1 MPQNTK
7 PTTYKQRVAE
17 AMALSARM
25 ARLDA
30 IRASGGFDA
39 SVIDDFAQFL
49 EEATDEQLYRMSPLR
64 YAAAHKIPETVAIDL
79 FLHAAHAGLLDFNWG
94 VLCPLCGGFITT
106 AGGLQALQTKL
117 SCGLCRMP
125 INASI
130 DDNVEVAFTVSPS
143 VRKIRFHDT
152 AKLSTI
158 RDVLTVFFSTSV
170 SDLERK
176 KEIIASGAVL
186 TGLLKTG
193 TSEIKTKLEPGR
205 YSFGSPLEHANME
218 IVVSP
223 KSETHEILI
232 EHVDG
237 RFIPDEI
244 TLAPGEQTLTIRNRV
259 GKERAYGLIRD
270 PQKLMADSFGE
281 PGHKPVPT
289 FTPYLGGKR
298 LVTTQTFRD
307 LFRSESIPSGNG
319 LEFKNLTL
327 LFTDLKGSTEMYRR
341 IGDFKAY
348 AIVREH
354 FTLLR
359 KIVAKSGGAVVKTIG
374 DAIMASFADPAD
386 ALNAAAQMNREI
398 ESVGMDEDLVLKIGI
413 HTGPCIAVELNE
425 RLDYFGQT
433 VNIAA
438 RVQNAAAAGEI
449 VVSPEVYA
457 APRVRDV
464 ISESKLKAK
473 KDAVSLKGVGDA
485 VEIYR
490 LA

>member
-1 MPQNTK
+1 MTESAS
-7 PTTYKQRVAE
+7 YKEKIAQ

-30 IRASGGFDA
+30 IRADGGFEGA
-39 SVIDDFAQFL
+39 VIDDFAQFL
-49 EEATDEQLYRMSPLR
+49 EEASDEQLFRMSPLR
-64 YAAAHKIPETVAIDL
+64 YAADHKISETIAIDL
-79 FLHAAHAGLLDFNWG
+79 FLHASHAGLLDFNWG

-106 AGGLQALQTKL
+106 SGGLQSLEKKM
-117 SCGLCRMP
+117 SCGLCRMD
-125 INASI
+125 INTSI

-143 VRKIRFHDT
+143 VRKIRFHEPS
-152 AKLSTI
+152 KLTSV
-158 RDVLTVFFSTSV
+158 RDILTVFFSTSV

-176 KEIIASGAVL
+176 KDIIESGAVL
-186 TGLLKTG
+186 SGILKNG
-193 TSEIKTKLEPGR
+193 TSEIKTQLKPGH
-205 YSFGSPLEHANME
+205 YSFGSPLEHANLE
-218 IVVSP
+218 IEVTP
-223 KSETHEILI
+223 KSSTHEITI

-237 RFIPDEI
+237 SFIPGEI
-244 TLAPGEQTLTIRNRV
+244 TLAPGEQRLTFNNRI
-259 GKERAYGLIRD
+259 GRERAFGLIND
-270 PQKLMADSFGE
+270 PEKLMTDSFGK
-281 PGHKPVPT
+281 PGHKPMPT

-386 ALNAAAQMNREI
+386 ALDAAAQMNQEI
-398 ESVGMDEDLVLKIGI
+398 KNVGMDEDLVLKIGI

-438 RVQNAAAAGEI
+438 RVQNAATAGQI
-449 VVSPEVYA
+449 VVSPEVYG
-457 APRVRDV
+457 APRVRDI
-464 ISESKLKAK
+464 ISGAKLKAK

-490 LA
+490 LS

>member
-1 MPQNTK
+1 MG
-7 PTTYKQRVAE
+7 YKERIAE

-25 ARLDA
+25 ARLDS
-30 IRASGGFDA
+30 IRAKGGFEAD
-39 SVIDDFAQFL
+39 VIDQFADFL
-49 EEATDEQLYRMSPLR
+49 DSATDEQLFRMSPLR
-64 YAAAHKIPETVAIDL
+64 YAAEHKIEETVAINL

-106 AGGLQALQTKL
+106 SGGLQSLQQKMN
-117 SCGLCRMP
+117 CGLCRMP
-125 INASI
+125 VTTSV

-143 VRKIRFHDT
+143 VRKIRFHQPDQLT
-152 AKLSTI
+152 SI
-158 RDVLTVFFSTSV
+158 HDVLTVFFSTSV
-170 SDLERK
+170 ADIERK
-176 KEIIASGAVL
+176 KEIISSGAIV
-186 TGLLKTG
+186 TGLLKPG
-193 TSEIKTKLEPGR
+193 TTELNTKLTPGT
-205 YSFGSPLEHANME
+205 YSLGSPLEHANID
-218 IVVSP
+218 IVISKDADARDV
-223 KSETHEILI
+223 TI

-237 RFIPDEI
+237 EFIPGEI
-244 TLAPGEQTLTIRNRV
+244 TLAPGEQHFTIRNRV
-259 GKERAYGLIRD
+259 GRSRAYGLIRD
-270 PQKLMADSFGE
+270 PEKLMNDSFGK
-281 PGHKPVPT
+281 PGNKPVPL

-354 FTLLR
+354 FALL
-359 KIVAKSGGAVVKTIG
+359 KMIVAKSGGAVVKTIG
-374 DAIMASFADPAD
+374 DAIMASFSDPAE
-386 ALNAAAQMNREI
+386 ALAAAVHMNREI
-398 ESVGMDEDLVLKIGI
+398 KNVGMGEDLVLKIGV
-413 HTGPCIAVELNE
+413 HSGPCIAVELNE

-438 RVQNAAAAGEI
+438 RVQGIANAGEI
-449 VVSPEVYA
+449 VVSPEVYN

-464 ISESKLKAK
+464 LSEAKLKAK
-473 KDAVSLKGVGDA
+473 ADSVALKGVGDHFE
-485 VEIYR
+485 VYR